1 MIGGIAL
8 KPHLATS
15 VRLLVVLLAAISVT
29 LLLVHGLQMRLD
41 HKREAEQVR
50 SDLQNITKAVA
61 VHAGQTLAT
70 IDRGVSQFAGG
81 LDVEQPPGLVH
92 ERLRAGRDAAVGV
105 LEFFVLDASGRV
117 SAASYDPAPEPV
129 DLSHEPPFDVA
140 ATGPETAPRISPPL
154 AGHVGRAVGAE
165 IIRLARPRL
174 GADGTIQG
182 WVVGTISV
190 KHFRALFDSMVVRHQ
205 TSIALFRDDGVL
217 LSGSGDAAGAFSQG
231 RGANMF
237 RARLAGHSPS
247 GWFWAGG
254 TASTGERAMVVYT
267 RVDGL
272 PLVVVAR
279 LPESEVFARWKM
291 RALIGTLVDVV
302 LTLFIIGATGLAV
315 RELGLRQREQDRT
328 TAQLNRLADASID
341 ISSLRSS
348 DDVLQRAVEISRELV
363 PSHQAVLSLTI
374 GMDYAQA
381 VHTVSLSDKYGK
393 WRSYGDHA
401 DGSGIYR
408 LVCMNNQ
415 PMRLTQNQL
424 EAHPAWKGFGEARQR
439 HPPMRGWLAVP
450 LIAQDGSN
458 LGLIQL
464 SDRETADY
472 DDRDEAVLMQ
482 LAQMVSAA
490 IENVRLLEARTRAL
504 ALAEQARDEITRIFS
519 TMSDGL
525 YHLDRDWRYTRV
537 NRAAEEMFGI
547 KEADVLGKS
556 MWDVFPDLYGTEV
569 YTSLHRAM
577 ETGEHA
583 TLENYYP
590 PVDRYHLVRLFP
602 GEDGMTVYVS
612 DITDRRRAE
621 QQLRKAQKME
631 AVGQLTGGVAHD
643 FNNLLTVILGNA
655 DMLVEELSGNE
666 NLRGVAEMIQ
676 SAAERGAD
684 LTHRLLAFSRRQPLA
699 PVIVDANQLVSG
711 LEGLLR
717 RTLHE
722 SIDLELVR
730 GAGLWKAVV
739 DRSQLESAVL
749 NIVINARDAMPD
761 GGKLTIETANTR
773 LDDLYAEQEDIR
785 AGQYVMIAISDTGHG
800 MDPSVLNRAF
810 DPFFTTKAVGKGSG
824 LGLSM
829 VYGFVR
835 QSGGNVK
842 LYSEPSYGTT
852 VKIYLPRAADRQGA
866 AEARKSDVLQTAKGT
881 ERIALVEDEELV
893 RQFAEMNLKALGYVV
908 ASFPTGPDLL
918 RAMDGGLVFDLL
930 FTDIVLPGG
939 MNGRD
944 IAEEVLRR
952 APGTKVL
959 YSSGYTDN
967 AIVHHGRLDEGVNLL
982 NKPFRKAEMAQKV
995 RMVLDGAA

>member
-1 MIGGIAL
+1 L
-8 KPHLATS
+8 KAHLATS
-15 VRLLVVLLAAISVT
+15 VRLLVALVAAISVT
-29 LLLVHGLQMRLD
+29 LLVVHGLQMRLD
-41 HKREAEQVR
+41 KNREAEQVQA
-50 SDLQNITKAVA
+50 DLQNIARA
-61 VHAGQTLAT
+61 MAGQTRQTLGTVDQRVRWIASGLDMTQPASVVHQTLRAARDAT
-70 IDRGVSQFAGG
+70 IGVTEFFFI
-81 LDVEQPPGLVH
+81 
-92 ERLRAGRDAAVGV
+92 DAAGK
-105 LEFFVLDASGRV
+105 V
-117 SAASYDPAPEPV
+117 SAASYDPSPDPV
-129 DLSHEPPFDVA
+129 DLSGEQPFAVPPA
-140 ATGPETAPRISPPL
+140 GPETAPRISPPL
-154 AGHVGRAVGAE
+154 TARLGHAAGAQ
-165 IIRLARPRL
+165 IIRLERPRFGPKGMLEGWAVGTIRIEHFHTLFESMIARPR
-174 GADGTIQG
+174 
-182 WVVGTISV
+182 
-190 KHFRALFDSMVVRHQ
+190 

-217 LSGSGDAAGAFSQG
+217 LSGSGEAASAFTPQRSS
-231 RGANMF
+231 AMF
-237 RARLAGHSPS
+237 QNRLAGRNPS
-247 GWFWAGG
+247 GWFWTGG
-254 TASTGERAMVVYT
+254 TGTSGERAMAVYS
-267 RVDGL
+267 RVEGL
-272 PLVVVAR
+272 PLVVVVH

-291 RALIGTLVDVV
+291 RALIGTLVNVV

-328 TAQLNRLADASID
+328 SAQLNRLAEASVD
-341 ISSLRSS
+341 ISSQRSS

-374 GMDYAQA
+374 GLDYAQA

-393 WRSYGDHA
+393 WRTYADHA

-415 PMRLTQNQL
+415 AMRLTQNEL
-424 EAHPAWKGFGEARQR
+424 EDHPAWRGFGDARHS

-464 SDRETADY
+464 SDRETADF

-504 ALAEQARDEITRIFS
+504 ALAEQARDEITSIFS

-537 NRAAEEMFGI
+537 NRAAEEMFRI
-547 KEADVLGKS
+547 KEAEVLGKS
-556 MWDVFPDLYGTEV
+556 MWDVYPELYGTV
-569 YTSLHRAM
+569 LYTTFQRAM

-583 TLENYYP
+583 TLENHYP
-590 PVDRYHLVRLFP
+590 PIDRHHLIRLFP
-602 GEDGMTVYVS
+602 AEDGMTVYVS
-612 DITDRRRAE
+612 DITERRRAE
-621 QQLRKAQKME
+621 NQLRQAQKME

-655 DMLVEELSGNE
+655 DLMVEEVGSDAH
-666 NLRGVAEMIQ
+666 LRGIAEMIQ

-699 PVIVDANQLVSG
+699 PVVVDANQLVAG

-722 SIDLELVR
+722 NIDLELVR

-749 NIVINARDAMPD
+749 NIAINARDAMPE

-773 LDDLYAEQEDIR
+773 LDESYAELEDTR
-785 AGQYVMIAISDTGHG
+785 AGQYVMIAVSDTGHG
-800 MDPSVLNRAF
+800 MDASILGRAF

-835 QSGGNVK
+835 QSGGHVK
-842 LYSEPSYGTT
+842 LYSEPGYGTT
-852 VKIYLPRAADRQGA
+852 VKLYLPRAGDRQDA
-866 AEARKSDVLQTAKGT
+866 ADTLRAGESQVAKGT
-881 ERIALVEDEELV
+881 ERVALVEDEELV
-893 RQFAEMNLKALGYVV
+893 RQFAEMNLKALGYDVT
-908 ASFPTGPDLL
+908 SFPTGPDLL
-918 RAMDGGLVFDLL
+918 RAMDGGLRFELL

-939 MNGRD
+939 MNGRE
-944 IAEEVLRR
+944 IAEEVVRR

-982 NKPFRKAEMAQKV
+982 SKPFRKAEMAQKV
-995 RMVLDGAA
+995 RAVLDGGG